1 MVKMLGGIAAAALLV
16 ALAVPAAAAG
26 RHDPG
31 IQSGIHKQVTDFSS
45 QRRIYG
51 RYYVRGGRY
60 YVRHYVVPRYY
71 GYGPRYFP
79 PYPYYP
85 PYYGSYPYYGGLY
98 PYYRPYP
105 YYGLRP
111 YFPFAPFSFGVW

>member
-1 MVKMLGGIAAAALLV
+1 MSKMLASIAAAALLV
-16 ALAVPAAAAG
+16 ALAVPATAAE
-26 RHDPG
+26 RHEPG
-31 IQSGIHKQVTDFSS
+31 IQSGAHKQVNDFSS

-51 RYYVRGGRY
+51 RYHVRGGRY

-79 PYPYYP
+79 PYPYYSS
-85 PYYGSYPYYGGLY
+85 YYRSYPYYGGLY

-111 YFPFAPFSFGVW
+111 YFPFAPFSFGAW